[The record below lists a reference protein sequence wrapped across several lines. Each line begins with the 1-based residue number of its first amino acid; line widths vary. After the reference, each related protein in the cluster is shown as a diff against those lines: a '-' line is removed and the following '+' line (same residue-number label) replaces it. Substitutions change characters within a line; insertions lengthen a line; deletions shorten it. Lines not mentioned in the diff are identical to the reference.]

1 VLSAEATKELDVC
14 GSQVLRKEL
23 GIISTFGGANF
34 DDAFHGVLQI
44 NGRMQQ
50 GLLAQTT
57 A

>member
-1 VLSAEATKELDVC
+1 VLSAKTAGELDVC

-23 GIISTFGGANF
+23 GVISTFGGADFN
-34 DDAFHGVLQI
+34 DAFHGVLQI
-44 NGRMQQ
+44 NGRVQQ